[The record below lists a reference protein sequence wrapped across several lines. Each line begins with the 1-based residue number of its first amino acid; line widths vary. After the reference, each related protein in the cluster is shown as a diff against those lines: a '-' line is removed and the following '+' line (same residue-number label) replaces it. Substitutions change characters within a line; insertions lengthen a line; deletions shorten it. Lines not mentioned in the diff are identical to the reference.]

1 MAFENHLMI
10 SDRAIFIMAG
20 HMTIFGQLISVY
32 TRWLQLCCISELSW
46 KNSWFRNGCNEQIY
60 QKIDHVYDM
69 MDGMAKVVVDSVLA
83 SEAHD

>member
-1 MAFENHLMI
+1 
-10 SDRAIFIMAG
+10 
-20 HMTIFGQLISVY
+20 
-32 TRWLQLCCISELSW
+32 LQLCCISELSW